1 MIVEKNNFKYTFRLN
16 FKKILYIS
24 FIHIFHRLMN
34 GTEYDPGNKNITPT
48 LCYWS
53 RGKPDNALYEGYDEY
68 CAFIPFTTT

>member
-1 MIVEKNNFKYTFRLN
+1 
-16 FKKILYIS
+16 
-24 FIHIFHRLMN
+24 MN

-53 RGKPDNALYEGYDEY
+53 RGKPDNALYEGCYEY